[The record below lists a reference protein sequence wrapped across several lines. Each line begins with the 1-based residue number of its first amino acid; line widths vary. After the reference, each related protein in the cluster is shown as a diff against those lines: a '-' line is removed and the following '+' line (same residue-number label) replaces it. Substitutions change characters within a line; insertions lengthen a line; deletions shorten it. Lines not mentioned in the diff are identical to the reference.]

1 MFAKM
6 VRGWNEMSTFRKLL
20 RVISIALIV
29 FALWAL
35 TPYLYNRQV
44 NEAFPAAASAPTA
57 MADQA
62 AMADKPTAMADQAA
76 MADKPTAM
84 ADQAAMADKPT
95 AMADQAAMAD
105 KPTAMADQAAMAD
118 KPTAMADQ
126 AAMADKPTAMADQAA
141 MADKPTAM
149 ADQAAMADK
158 PTAMADKPAGPI
170 AQAQGSFVAGST
182 PGDRAAGKATVY
194 KLENSSQILRLED
207 FSTTNGPDL
216 FVVLSSNAN
225 PDADGIGKDNYLQLA
240 ALKGNQG
247 NQNYEL
253 PGDIDLG
260 KYKSVVI
267 WCRTFNVVFGYAALQ
282 PAA

>member
-44 NEAFPAAASAPTA
+44 NEAFPAAASA
-57 MADQA
+57 
-62 AMADKPTAMADQAA
+62 
-76 MADKPTAM
+76 
-84 ADQAAMADKPT
+84 
-95 AMADQAAMAD
+95 
-105 KPTAMADQAAMAD
+105 
-118 KPTAMADQ
+118 
-126 AAMADKPTAMADQAA
+126 
-141 MADKPTAM
+141 PTAM

>member
-1 MFAKM
+1 
-6 VRGWNEMSTFRKLL
+6 
-20 RVISIALIV
+20 
-29 FALWAL
+29 
-35 TPYLYNRQV
+35 
-44 NEAFPAAASAPTA
+44 
-57 MADQA
+57 
-62 AMADKPTAMADQAA
+62 
-76 MADKPTAM
+76 
-84 ADQAAMADKPT
+84 
-95 AMADQAAMAD
+95 
-105 KPTAMADQAAMAD
+105 
-118 KPTAMADQ
+118 
-126 AAMADKPTAMADQAA
+126 
-141 MADKPTAM
+141 M

>member
-84 ADQAAMADKPT
+84 ADQAAMADKP
-95 AMADQAAMAD
+95 DQAAMAD
-105 KPTAMADQAAMAD
+105 KPTAMAGQAAMAD
-118 KPTAMADQ
+118 KPTAM
-126 AAMADKPTAMADQAA
+126 T
-141 MADKPTAM
+141 T
-149 ADQAAMADK
+149 
-158 PTAMADKPAGPI
+158 
-170 AQAQGSFVAGST
+170 
-182 PGDRAAGKATVY
+182 R
-194 KLENSSQILRLED
+194 LR
-207 FSTTNGPDL
+207 
-216 FVVLSSNAN
+216 
-225 PDADGIGKDNYLQLA
+225 
-240 ALKGNQG
+240 
-247 NQNYEL
+247 
-253 PGDIDLG
+253 
-260 KYKSVVI
+260 
-267 WCRTFNVVFGYAALQ
+267 
-282 PAA
+282 

>member
-57 MADQA
+57 MAG
-62 AMADKPTAMADQAA
+62 
-76 MADKPTAM
+76 
-84 ADQAAMADKPT
+84 
-95 AMADQAAMAD
+95 
-105 KPTAMADQAAMAD
+105 
-118 KPTAMADQ
+118 Q